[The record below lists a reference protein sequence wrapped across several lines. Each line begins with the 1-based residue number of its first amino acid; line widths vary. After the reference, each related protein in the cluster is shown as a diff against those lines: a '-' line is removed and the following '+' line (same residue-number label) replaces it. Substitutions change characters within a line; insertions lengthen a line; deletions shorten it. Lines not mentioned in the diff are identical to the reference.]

1 MINTTSILVTLVV
14 YKIVLIFIGFWANKR
29 TNNTSDYILGGRKL
43 GPWVAALSASAS
55 SSSAWTLLGVSGAAY
70 LWGLPAIWLFPAT
83 LSGFLINWLYIAPKL
98 NVHSKKI
105 GALTLTDVLATS
117 DDGKIIKEI
126 RWFASAIILFCFVFY
141 IASQFDAAGQSFQ
154 STFGMNKNS
163 SIILGALIILIYTL
177 LGGFW
182 AVSVSD
188 TLQGIMMALSAII
201 LPIAAVTQVGLGSI
215 IASFSDQS
223 IFSSP
228 QGFGGIIGIGFIGA
242 LLIYGFAKTY
252 PQSTNKIMPRS
263 TTWVNRIDSY
273 ISTEKKQKLDQD
285 YQQQQA
291 LVAIYNGGFSGVG
304 PGKSTQ
310 RNILP
315 YSSSDFIFAIMV
327 EEYGFIIG
335 AVMPILFYLIL
346 FYRALRIAIKITSVF
361 GGLLCVGLMFSL
373 VFQAFI
379 NMLVSVG
386 FLPVTG
392 QTLPLISM
400 GGTSILFT
408 CITVGIILSVSND
421 TSDRQYETA

>member
-1 MINTTSILVTLVV
+1 MKAFIKNINFKGDKVIWAIVLALSIFSILVVYSTAGWKFLFSHLIKLSIGLFFLYQVHKIKFKYFAKIGVLGFVVSIILLILVFIMGV
-14 YKIVLIFIGFWANKR
+14 TVNGASRWLSIAGFQFQPSDIAKLSILLFMARQLSKYRNEIKDFTKLFLYVLAPLIVICALILPNNFSTSALIFLNGLVLM
-29 TNNTSDYILGGRKL
+29 YVGR
-43 GPWVAALSASAS
+43 V
-55 SSSAWTLLGVSGAAY
+55 
-70 LWGLPAIWLFPAT
+70 
-83 LSGFLINWLYIAPKL
+83 
-98 NVHSKKI
+98 KI
-105 GALTLTDVLATS
+105 
-117 DDGKIIKEI
+117 K
-126 RWFASAIILFCFVFY
+126 Y
-141 IASQFDAAGQSFQ
+141 IAS
-154 STFGMNKNS
+154 
-163 SIILGALIILIYTL
+163 
-177 LGGFW
+177 
-182 AVSVSD
+182 
-188 TLQGIMMALSAII
+188 
-201 LPIAAVTQVGLGSI
+201 
-215 IASFSDQS
+215 
-223 IFSSP
+223 
-228 QGFGGIIGIGFIGA
+228 IIGIGFIGA

-273 ISTEKKQKLDQD
+273 ISTEKKQELDQD

>member
-1 MINTTSILVTLVV
+1 MKAFIKKINLEGDKVIWAIVLALSIFSILVVYSTAGWKFLFSHLIKLSIGLFFLYQVHKIKFKYFAKIGVLGFVVSIILLILVFIMGV
-14 YKIVLIFIGFWANKR
+14 TVNGASRWLSIAGFQFQPSDIAKLSILLFMARQLSKYRNEIKDFTKLFLYVLAPLIVICALILPNNFSTSALIFLNGLVLM
-29 TNNTSDYILGGRKL
+29 YVGR
-43 GPWVAALSASAS
+43 V
-55 SSSAWTLLGVSGAAY
+55 
-70 LWGLPAIWLFPAT
+70 
-83 LSGFLINWLYIAPKL
+83 
-98 NVHSKKI
+98 KI
-105 GALTLTDVLATS
+105 
-117 DDGKIIKEI
+117 K
-126 RWFASAIILFCFVFY
+126 Y
-141 IASQFDAAGQSFQ
+141 IAS
-154 STFGMNKNS
+154 
-163 SIILGALIILIYTL
+163 
-177 LGGFW
+177 
-182 AVSVSD
+182 
-188 TLQGIMMALSAII
+188 
-201 LPIAAVTQVGLGSI
+201 
-215 IASFSDQS
+215 
-223 IFSSP
+223 
-228 QGFGGIIGIGFIGA
+228 IIGIGFIGA

-273 ISTEKKQKLDQD
+273 ISTEKKQELDQD

-335 AVMPILFYLIL
+335 AVIPILFYLIL